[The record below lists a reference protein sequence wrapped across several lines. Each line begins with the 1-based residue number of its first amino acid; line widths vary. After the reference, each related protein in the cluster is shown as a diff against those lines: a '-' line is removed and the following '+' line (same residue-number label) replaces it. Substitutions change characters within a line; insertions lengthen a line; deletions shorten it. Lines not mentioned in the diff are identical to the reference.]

1 MINVIYLIQFL
12 LLISWGLLF
21 FMTIWIYEYRL
32 KRIKELKEL
41 YKIVNEYEKHLINVT
56 KDIQKVIDFPKVKK

>member
-56 KDIQKVIDFPKVKK
+56 KIFKSY